1 MRPIRKLSIALA
13 ALSALIA
20 IFAATSA
27 SALSVPVYQY
37 SGTHFGSQGTGPGQ
51 FSGVIGGSTSDSAGN
66 FWIVDV
72 GGERVEKFNSK
83 GEYLSQISTNTSSG
97 SDVAV
102 SPEGNIWVTDAG
114 TESLSEYS
122 PTGTFIR
129 KIGGEF
135 GSGPGQF
142 YHPEEIAISPTTG
155 NIWVVDYGNSRV
167 QEFSSTGA
175 FIKAFGSFGGEH
187 KQFEYLTGIAPDSFG
202 GVVVLDTAGK
212 EERSRLQYISSAGE
226 WGAEVNPGLGST
238 FPDDALSSTG
248 ASGNQPRLFIAD
260 ATCGCIKVVASTL
273 LAGQFGGPG
282 ASEGEL
288 FEPNAPVFDSSGN
301 PWVIEIGGTM
311 VKKFVPKAPIATTE
325 AASEIGIHGAT
336 LNAKI
341 NPEGSATTYQ
351 FEYGT
356 SLSYG
361 TKTAVTA
368 AGEGASEVAVKQAV
382 SGLASNTMYHYRVAA
397 TNVGGT
403 TYGSDKT
410 FKTTSAGTTTSQK
423 LESLGVINKFDAS
436 TTSKADFNSNWLK
449 LPWANEKGVDMAPGW
464 GPEVPYPQSGGTY
477 YNSNISGTE
486 VGFAAVATLSAAP
499 AATGSSFSIWLD
511 MPSPP
516 TSTKSGYELRMTQP
530 AGAGVYNISLF
541 KWTSGTQKELASKA
555 GVSLAAGSSFALVD
569 QLSKVSGWFK
579 TGSEYVNLLQGEDS
593 LYSSGLSGLEAN
605 SNHARLKEFKAGAL

>member
-37 SGTHFGSQGTGPGQ
+37 SGIHFGSEGTGPGQ
-51 FSGVIGGSTSDSAGN
+51 FSVIGGSTSDSAGN

-72 GGERVEKFNSK
+72 GGGRVEKFNSK

-102 SPEGNIWVTDAG
+102 SPEGSIWVTDAG

-175 FIKAFGSFGGEH
+175 FIKAFGSFGTEH
-187 KQFEYLTGIAPDSFG
+187 KQFAYITGIAPDSFG
-202 GVVVLDTAGK
+202 GVTVLDDTGG
-212 EERSRLQYISSAGE
+212 ELSRIQYIYSSGE
-226 WGAEVNPGLGST
+226 WGPEINPGIGGTLG
-238 FPDDALSSTG
+238 DAMSSTG
-248 ASGNQPRLFIAD
+248 ASGNQPRMFIAD
-260 ATCGCIKVVASTL
+260 ATCSCIKVIASTL
-273 LAGQFGGPG
+273 LAGQFGGP
-282 ASEGEL
+282 APSEGEL
-288 FEPNAPVFDSSGN
+288 NEPRAPVFDSSGN
-301 PWVIEIGGTM
+301 PWLVEFSKTM
-311 VKKFVPKAPIATTE
+311 VQKFVPKAPIATTE
-325 AASEIGIHGAT
+325 AASEIGTHGAN
-336 LNAKI
+336 LNGKV

-361 TKTAVTA
+361 TKTASTA
-368 AGEGASEVAVKQAV
+368 AGEGASEVAVKQAI
-382 SGLASNTMYHYRVAA
+382 SGLASNTTYHYRVAA

-410 FKTTSAGTTTSQK
+410 LKTTSAGTTTSQK

-436 TTSKADFNSNWLK
+436 TASKADFNSNWLK
-449 LPWANEKGVDMAPGW
+449 LPWANEKGVDLAPGW
-464 GPEVPYPQSGGTY
+464 GPEVAYPQSGGTY
-477 YNSNISGTE
+477 YNSNVSGTE
-486 VGFAAVATLSAAP
+486 AGFAAGATLSAAP
-499 AATGSSFSIWLD
+499 AATGSSFSLWLD
-511 MPSPP
+511 VPSPP

-555 GVSLAAGSSFALVD
+555 GVSLATGSSIALVD
-569 QLSKVSGWFK
+569 QVSKVSGWFK

-605 SNHARLKEFKAGAL
+605 SNHTRLKEFKAGAL